1 MSNILQRSSIRGGLI
16 KQCVAFR
23 PRPSRSRQ
31 LTLIPDWRNSTAR
44 SSYSATPFSIQRRL
58 FSQKIERVPVGNGVE
73 EQIQTEEPESP
84 EEMEEDI
91 PTTEKWKQVIEAIE
105 NTTKESL
112 GASPPFDA
120 SSPEV
125 FQTYW
130 RDVFRRL
137 RSSVV
142 ADNMIPEFLTD
153 PPVKKF
159 SITFMDVIH
168 GLGCACCHPDEAEAN
183 VTLENAT
190 GVTKADLMDG
200 VIEQLYGEKLP
211 RVYTEPEYLFDT
223 RDREPSDT
231 ESDDEGYDL
240 DDISFTDDSG
250 VVVYDTSW
258 ISAAGKRDGNN
269 LAYSEEPQIYFYCC
283 KPEKYHEFKRLL
295 GEAIEQMN
303 RDHAERRSQSI
314 TAVEPT

>member
-1 MSNILQRSSIRGGLI
+1 MSAVAPGTGGLI

-23 PRPSRSRQ
+23 PRQTRFQ
-31 LTLIPDWRNSTAR
+31 HLTVFPDWRDSTAR
-44 SSYSATPFSIQRRL
+44 FGLSATPFPIQRRL
-58 FSQKIERVPVGNGVE
+58 FSQKIEGVPVVNGAE
-73 EQIQTEEPESP
+73 EQNRTEEPESP
-84 EEMEEDI
+84 EDMEEDT
-91 PTTEKWKQVIEAIE
+91 PTTEKWQQVIKAIE

-120 SSPEV
+120 SSPAA

-137 RSSVV
+137 QSSIV
-142 ADNMIPEFLTD
+142 ADNTIPEFLTD

-159 SITFMDVIH
+159 SITFMDVLH
-168 GLGCACCHPDEAEAN
+168 GLACACCHPDEIEAN
-183 VTLENAT
+183 VTLENDT

-211 RVYTEPEYLFDT
+211 RVYTEPEYLFDV
-223 RDREPSDT
+223 RDRGPSDT
-231 ESDDEGYDL
+231 DSDDEGYSL

-250 VVVYDTSW
+250 VVVYETAW
-258 ISAAGKRDGNN
+258 ISAPGQRDGNN

-283 KPEKYHEFKRLL
+283 KAEKYHEIKRLWDDV
-295 GEAIEQMN
+295 IEQIN
-303 RDHAERRSQSI
+303 RDHAERRSRSNA
-314 TAVEPT
+314 AVEPT

>member
-1 MSNILQRSSIRGGLI
+1 MSAVASGTGGLI

-23 PRPSRSRQ
+23 PRPSRFRQ
-31 LTLIPDWRNSTAR
+31 LTLIPDWRDSTAR
-44 SSYSATPFSIQRRL
+44 FSYFTTPSRIQRRL
-58 FSQKIERVPVGNGVE
+58 FSQKIEGAPAVNEVE
-73 EQIQTEEPESP
+73 EQNQAEEAKSP
-84 EEMEEDI
+84 EEMEKDT
-91 PTTEKWKQVIEAIE
+91 PTTEKWQQVIKAIE

-112 GASPPFDA
+112 GASPPFDV
-120 SSPEV
+120 SSPAV

-137 RSSVV
+137 QRSVV
-142 ADNMIPEFLTD
+142 TDNAIPEFLTD

-168 GLGCACCHPDEAEAN
+168 GLGCACCHPDEIEAN

-190 GVTKADLMDG
+190 GVTKADLMYG

-211 RVYTEPEYLFDT
+211 RVYTEPGYLFDV

-231 ESDDEGYDL
+231 DSDDEGYSL

-250 VVVYDTSW
+250 VVVYETSW
-258 ISAAGKRDGNN
+258 ISAGGQRDGNN

-283 KPEKYHEFKRLL
+283 KAEKYHEFKGLWND
-295 GEAIEQMN
+295 AIEQMN
-303 RDHAERRSQSI
+303 RDHEEARNRANV
-314 TAVEPT
+314 AVEPT